1 MASPSK
7 KRRASVREADQP
19 NASLQFDDAPFS
31 LGLFST
37 ISGSADGGTEEHDTP
52 SASSDSSETESH
64 QSFNSIGQ
72 SGAVHQ
78 DSNLPSLAPGEFL
91 QLRFS
96 ERPGDPSYPHLDS
109 QSDLYSRIDFDMH
122 MADSFAFNYPI
133 KRSYSPLSNQY
144 AAPPIPYQ
152 QFLPS
157 SVERALTF
165 SLDGYPTHPIV
176 DGDDSGEV
184 ELNLTTFSAAETSSI
199 DSWRPTS
206 NDLTTSGYG
215 LNREPRG
222 DSMHVQPSG

>member
-19 NASLQFDDAPFS
+19 NASLQFDDTPFS

-37 ISGSADGGTEEHDTP
+37 ISGSTDGGTEEHDTP
-52 SASSDSSETESH
+52 STSSDSSETESY

-78 DSNLPSLAPGEFL
+78 GSNLPSLAPGEFL

-96 ERPGDPSYPHLDS
+96 EQPGDPLYTHLDS
-109 QSDLYSRIDFDMH
+109 GQWDLYSRIDFDAH
-122 MADSFAFNYPI
+122 MADSFALNNPI
-133 KRSYSPLSNQY
+133 KSSYSPLSNQY
-144 AAPPIPYQ
+144 AAPSIPYQ
-152 QFLPS
+152 HFLPS

-184 ELNLTTFSAAETSSI
+184 TTLSAAVPSSI
-199 DSWRPTS
+199 DSWQPTS
-206 NDLTTSGYG
+206 KDLTTSGYG
-215 LNREPRG
+215 LNREPGG
-222 DSMHVQPSG
+222 DSMYVQPSG